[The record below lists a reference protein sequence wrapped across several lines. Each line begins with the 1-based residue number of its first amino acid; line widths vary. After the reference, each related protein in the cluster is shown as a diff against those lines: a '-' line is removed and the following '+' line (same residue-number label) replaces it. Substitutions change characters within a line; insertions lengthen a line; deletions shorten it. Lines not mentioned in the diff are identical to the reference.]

1 MSARQEIIR
10 TSSVVSEPVPPSAAG
25 AQGAQGLVRTPGVVS
40 EPVPPLTVAI
50 PREGERFTDEELGAR
65 FGVPLRGGIRVS
77 RANKCM
83 VLVHLVGISS
93 GYTNTDYGT
102 AVSYMGQNA
111 DPDGIQNQQMS
122 GNNLA
127 LSRST
132 DDGYTVLYFIKE
144 GTDLV
149 FNSRVVYVSHG
160 FEVETN
166 RIGQPRV
173 VIKFKLKAVD
183 GTHSMESSKTESSK
197 TESSKTES
205 SKTESLGCP
214 LLAELEED
222 KLPTET
228 IGEYVARMANN
239 MEPGLCTQADAE
251 EMDEDFRRLARGE
264 YDTLDSLRAEFD
276 SKCT

>member
-1 MSARQEIIR
+1 M
-10 TSSVVSEPVPPSAAG
+10 
-25 AQGAQGLVRTPGVVS
+25 S

-83 VLVHLVGISS
+83 VLVQLVGISS

-183 GTHSMESSKTESSK
+183 GTHSMEAN
-197 TESSKTES
+197 
-205 SKTESLGCP
+205 KTESLGCP

-264 YDTLDSLRAEFD
+264 YDTLDSLRAELD